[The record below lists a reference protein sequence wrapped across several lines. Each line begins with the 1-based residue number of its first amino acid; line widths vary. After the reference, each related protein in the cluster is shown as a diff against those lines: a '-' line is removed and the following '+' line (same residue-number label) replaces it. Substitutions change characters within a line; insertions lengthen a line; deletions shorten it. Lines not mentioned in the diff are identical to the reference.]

1 MKKKKGPIRVSGLA
15 KQLKLSSKE
24 LIGRISELG
33 IGVSSDKST
42 LAEATVRKIKK
53 AFSKKEPGAKVKPQ
67 KKVAKVKKAPGL
79 IKAKPKRK
87 KPAKLVEPTVEEN
100 EITLPKVAPS
110 PKEEVI
116 PKEKP
121 LQKIVKVKFPIT
133 VKDLA
138 SKMSIG
144 PSLLIKNLMDLRVF
158 ATINQLIDEGIAKQA
173 GEKFGYRIES
183 LPTIEQE
190 TMAVYEKQDL
200 SKLRP
205 RAPVITLMGHV
216 DHGKTSLLDYIRK
229 SKIIDFE
236 KGGITQHIG
245 AYRVCLDK
253 GEITFL
259 DTPGHEAFTAM
270 RARGATATDIVVLV
284 VAADDGVKP
293 QTIEAIDHARAAK
306 VSIVVAVNKIDKP
319 NIDIDKVKKQLSE
332 FGLTAEDWGGKT
344 ITVNVSAKTGEGA
357 EKLLEM
363 ILLEAEMLELKA
375 DPTKPARG
383 VVIEGKLSKGGG
395 PVATVLV
402 KNGSLHP
409 GDVVICGKYYGKI
422 RALIDDRIHKVKE
435 APPSMPVEI
444 LGLNGI
450 PDAGDPFIVVD
461 NERKAKE
468 ITELRLQK
476 AKEEKLAPVAR
487 KVSLEDFYAE
497 VQKGK
502 IKELKVIL
510 KADVQGSLE
519 ALRDSLMKI
528 DTKELKLNII
538 HTAVGDVNESDVLL
552 AAASNAVII
561 GLHAGKTAE
570 AEKAIK
576 REGVDLKLY
585 AIIYEAISDVKAA
598 LEGML
603 EPKLK
608 EVFLGRAVVRQVF
621 KISKAGTVAGCY
633 VQKGTIRRTNDCRL
647 IKNGQEV
654 YKGKLSSLK
663 RFKDD
668 IKEAAEGYECGIGLE
683 GFEDIKLGDII
694 EAFEVQKIARKL

>member
-1 MKKKKGPIRVSGLA
+1 MKKKKGPVKVSDLA

-33 IGVSSDKST
+33 IGVNSDRST
-42 LAEATVRKIKK
+42 LAEATVKKVKK
-53 AFSKKEPGAKVKPQ
+53 AFSKKGPRAKVKPQ
-67 KKVAKVKKAPGL
+67 KKVAKVK
-79 IKAKPKRK
+79 PKRK
-87 KPAKLVEPTVEEN
+87 KPAKLIEPTVEEN
-100 EITLPKVAPS
+100 EIALTKAAP

-121 LQKIVKVKFPIT
+121 PQKIVKVKFPIT

-138 SKMSIG
+138 SRMSIG

-200 SKLRP
+200 SKLKP

-270 RARGATATDIVVLV
+270 RARGATATDIVILV

-306 VSIVVAVNKIDKP
+306 VPIVVAVNKIDKP

-332 FGLTAEDWGGKT
+332 IGLTAEDWGGKT
-344 ITVNVSAKTGEGA
+344 ITVNVSAKMGEGV

-375 DPTKPARG
+375 DPTKPAGG

-444 LGLNGI
+444 LGLNGV

-476 AKEEKLAPVAR
+476 IKEEKLAPVAR
-487 KVSLEDFYAE
+487 KISLEDFYAE

-510 KADVQGSLE
+510 KTDVQGSLE

-576 REGVDLKLY
+576 REGVDVKLY

-608 EVFLGRAVVRQVF
+608 DVFLGRAVVRQVF

-633 VQKGTIRRTNDCRL
+633 VQKGTIRRTNDCRM
-647 IKNGQEV
+647 IRNGKEV

-668 IKEAAEGYECGIGLE
+668 IKEAAEGYECGIGLD
-683 GFEDIKLGDII
+683 GFEDIQRGDII